1 MSRSQFSFFY
11 PLRVRY
17 SEVDSQGYVFNA
29 NHVNFFQTGLTEY
42 FRDLDY
48 DHVSEAPGADFHTV
62 RVVLDIR
69 APVSFD
75 QEVDLGVRAA
85 PGLEVRVSPGERRS
99 SRLDAADRAVL
110 AATDETLET
119 GRIGEQTWAECERRL
134 DGSPACIELVAA
146 IAAWRLISE
155 ITRSLEIPLESGTS
169 SWPPDGTPPGFAG

>member
-48 DHVSEAPGADFHTV
+48 DHVSEAPEADFHTV

-69 APVSFD
+69 GPVSFD

-85 PGLEVRVSPGERRS
+85 
-99 SRLDAADRAVL
+99 
-110 AATDETLET
+110 
-119 GRIGEQTWAECERRL
+119 RIGGSSITWGAALFPRGGDDELTSGEIVWVNVDQTT
-134 DGSPACIELVAA
+134 GKSSPLPEKLVA
-146 IAAWRLISE
+146 RLKEREVAS
-155 ITRSLEIPLESGTS
+155 
-169 SWPPDGTPPGFAG
+169 DG